1 MCSTPPLPN
10 WITEADVPGY
20 VAAHRLCPGE
30 PRLFGTESLYGDWG
44 AVGAVPLLACDVWEH
59 AYYLKYQNRRA
70 EWTEAFM
77 SKLVN
82 WSDVARRLE
91 RARG

>member
-1 MCSTPPLPN
+1 
-10 WITEADVPGY
+10 
-20 VAAHRLCPGE
+20 
-30 PRLFGTESLYGDWG
+30 
-44 AVGAVPLLACDVWEH
+44 

-82 WSDVARRLE
+82 WSDVGRRLE